1 MPMTQVRLILGDQLN
16 ASHSWFQSPDDDVLF
31 VMAELPQETAYVVHH
46 RQKVLAFFAAMRR
59 FASALEQT
67 GHRVR
72 YFTLDDS
79 AAYADLPELLRSV
92 LSETSAEMFGYQW
105 PDEYRLDQQ
114 LADFARTL
122 DLPVS
127 VADTEHFLTARGA
140 WERYSTHRMEYFY
153 RALRREYQVLLD
165 DDGKPLGGQWNF
177 DADNRARLPREAALP
192 EPLVFATDVTDI
204 DQMLNRHDVQTLGVA
219 NPSALLWPVSR
230 AQSRELLQY
239 FLKHLLPAFGR
250 YQDAMTPDGWSLYHS
265 RLSFSLNTKM
275 LHPLEVIRAAE
286 AHWQA
291 NQAQITLAQVE
302 GFIRQILGWREY
314 VRALYWHHMPDY
326 RQRNHLSAQ
335 RPLPDYYWTG
345 KTDMACMA
353 HAIGQS
359 LEYAYAHHIQ
369 RLMVTGNFA
378 LLAGVH
384 PDALDHWYLGIY
396 IDAIEWV
403 ELPNTRGMSQYADGG
418 LMGSKPYAASGQ
430 YINKMSHYCKT
441 CVYDVKAKTG
451 EGSCPFNSLYWH
463 FLNRHRKRLGDN
475 PRMKLVYANW
485 DRQAPA
491 QRKEVLATAEA
502 YLNRLNTL

>member
-1 MPMTQVRLILGDQLN
+1 MVQVKLILGDQLN
-16 ASHSWFQSPDDDVLF
+16 ASHSWFKTPDPEVVF
-31 VMAELPQETAYVVHH
+31 VMAELLQEAEYVVHH
-46 RQKVLAFFAAMRR
+46 RQKLLAFFAAMRG
-59 FASALEQT
+59 FAAALKQA

-79 AAYADLPELLRSV
+79 AAFADLPELLQHV
-92 LSETSAEMFGYQW
+92 LSGESADAFAYQQ
-105 PDEYRLDQQ
+105 PDEHRLDQQ
-114 LADFARTL
+114 LADFGRRL
-122 DLPVS
+122 KLPVS
-127 VADTEHFLTARGA
+127 VVDSEHFLTGRDA
-140 WERYSTHRMEYFY
+140 WSKYSTHRMEYFY

-165 DDGKPLGGQWNF
+165 TGGKPLGGRWNF
-177 DADNRARLPREAALP
+177 DADNRERLPKEDALP
-192 EPLVFATDVTDI
+192 APLQFAMDATDI
-204 DQMLNRHDVQTLGVA
+204 DQMLDRHGVDSLGQA
-219 NPSALLWPVSR
+219 NPAALLWPVNRS
-230 AQSRELLQY
+230 QSRELLQY
-239 FLKHLLPAFGR
+239 FLTHLLPAFGR
-250 YQDAMTPDGWSLYHS
+250 YQDAMTTEGWSLYHS

-286 AHWQA
+286 THWRDHQDDVS
-291 NQAQITLAQVE
+291 LAQVE

-314 VRALYWHHMPDY
+314 VRALYWQHMPDY
-326 RQRNHLSAQ
+326 RQRNYLAAD
-335 RPLPDYYWTG
+335 RPLPDFYWTG

-378 LLAGVH
+378 LLAGVD
-384 PDALDHWYLGIY
+384 PDAVDAWYLGIY

-430 YINKMSHYCKT
+430 YINKMSHYCGS
-441 CVYDVKAKTG
+441 CRYRVKEKTG

-463 FLNRHRKRLGDN
+463 FLDRQRERLRDN

-485 DRQAPA
+485 DRQKPE
-491 QRKEVLATAEA
+491 QRQAVLATAES
-502 YLNRLNTL
+502 YLARLDSL